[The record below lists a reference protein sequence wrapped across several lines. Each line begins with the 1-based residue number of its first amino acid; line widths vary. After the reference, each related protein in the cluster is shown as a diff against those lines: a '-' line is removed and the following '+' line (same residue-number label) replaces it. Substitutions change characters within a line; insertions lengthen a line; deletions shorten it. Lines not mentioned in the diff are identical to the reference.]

1 MGGHV
6 PADATDM
13 TPATF
18 DLCLAQ
24 RAADLPD
31 NVAVFDAAEKLT
43 YSQLNTKVEAL
54 AVRLAAHDVTVG
66 TRVALIADNSTHH
79 LVAAFAIWR
88 AGGTL
93 VTIYPS
99 STESE
104 LRYALTA
111 AQPSLIIAGTRILPS
126 VVAAV
131 DHLSV
136 TTCELTADGEV
147 LGLAAR
153 PVPGLP
159 TLEVDALALIC
170 YTSGSTANPKAVMHT
185 HAGLC
190 AAAATY
196 AEVWRLGTD
205 DTTLVALPL
214 AWAFG
219 LVTTSMATLLAGGSV
234 LLLARS
240 NPADMLRNF
249 ADHDVTFFAG
259 VTTMFVKMLQTLEAD
274 PSLPRPG
281 TIRLCISGGEPRNEI
296 AFDRWYGLTGCPV
309 HDVYAASECFPVVTY
324 DPVADPLPRPGCA
337 GRVVPGAR
345 LQLVDSDGNQVEP
358 GTPGE
363 AWTRGPATT
372 IGYWADPELTA
383 ATLTADGW
391 YRTGDLVD
399 IDSDGYVHVLGR
411 LTDLIIRGGA
421 NVSPAEVEAVL
432 TRHPDVR
439 EATVVGL
446 PDPQYGECVIAA
458 VVLEPGVVLDTK
470 ALLRHCRASLAGYKV
485 PTRFVNMEELPR
497 NVSTGKVHRRKV
509 ARLLATTE
517 PESNGHPA

>member
-1 MGGHV
+1 
-6 PADATDM
+6 M
-13 TPATF
+13 TATF
-18 DLCLAQ
+18 DSCLAENAVA
-24 RAADLPD
+24 RADD
-31 NVAVFDAAEKLT
+31 IAVFDTTVGLT
-43 YSQLNTKVEAL
+43 YGELDAKVEAL
-54 AVRLAAHDVTVG
+54 AHRLAAHGSTVG
-66 TRVALIADNSTHH
+66 ARVALIADNSAHH
-79 LVAAFAIWR
+79 LVTAFAVWR

-111 AQPSLIIAGTRILPS
+111 AQPSLVIAGMRILRS

-131 DHLSV
+131 DGLGV
-136 TTCELTADGEV
+136 TACELTDDGDV
-147 LGLAAR
+147 RGLTSLVDHGDLA
-153 PVPGLP
+153 PV
-159 TLEVDALALIC
+159 EADALALIC

-185 HAGLC
+185 HGGLL
-190 AAAATY
+190 AAAVAY
-196 AEVWRLGTD
+196 AEVWHLGPH

-219 LVTTSMATLLAGGSV
+219 LVTTSMATLTGGGSV
-234 LLLARS
+234 MLLARS
-240 NPADMLRNF
+240 NPADTLHSF
-249 ADHDVTFFAG
+249 TDHKVTFFAG
-259 VTTMFVKMLQTLEAD
+259 VTTMFVKMLQALEAD
-274 PSLPRPG
+274 ADGPIPTTL
-281 TIRLCISGGEPRNEI
+281 RLCISGGEPRNED
-296 AFDRWYGLTGCPV
+296 AFGRWYALTGCPV

-324 DPVADPLPRPGCA
+324 DPVADPKPRPGCA

-345 LQLVDSDGNQVEP
+345 LRLVDVDGHDVEP

-372 IGYWADPELTA
+372 SGYWGNPELTA

-391 YRTGDLVD
+391 YCTGDLVD
-399 IDSDGYVHVLGR
+399 IDPDGYVHVLGR

-446 PDPQYGECVIAA
+446 PDPEYGECVVAA
-458 VVLEPGVVLDTK
+458 VVLEPGVALDTTS
-470 ALLRHCRASLAGYKV
+470 LRQHCAQSLAGYKV
-485 PTRFVNMEELPR
+485 PTRFVTVSELPR
-497 NVSTGKVHRRKV
+497 NASTGKVNRREV
-509 ARLLATTE
+509 AKALSTPDARMNGANLA
-517 PESNGHPA
+517 

>member
-1 MGGHV
+1 
-6 PADATDM
+6 M
-13 TPATF
+13 TAVTF
-18 DLCLAQ
+18 DRCLAEHAVA
-24 RAADLPD
+24 RADDL
-31 NVAVFDAAEKLT
+31 AVFDAAVGLT
-43 YSQLNTKVEAL
+43 YGELDAKVEAL
-54 AVRLAAHDVTVG
+54 AHRLAAHGAPVG
-66 TRVALIADNSTHH
+66 ARVALIADNSAHH
-79 LVAAFAIWR
+79 LVAAFAVWR
-88 AGGTL
+88 AAGTL

-104 LRYALTA
+104 LRYALTV
-111 AQPSLIIAGTRILPS
+111 AQPSLVIAATRILRS

-131 DHLSV
+131 DELGV
-136 TTCELTADGEV
+136 TTCELTDDGDV
-147 LGLAAR
+147 HGLTSR
-153 PVPGLP
+153 PDHRDLASV
-159 TLEVDALALIC
+159 EADALALIC

-185 HAGLC
+185 HGGLL
-190 AAAATY
+190 AAAIAY
-196 AEVWRLGTD
+196 AEVWHLGPH

-219 LVTTSMATLLAGGSV
+219 LVTTSMATLTAGGSV

-240 NPADMLRNF
+240 NPTDMLCNF
-249 ADHDVTFFAG
+249 TDHNVTFFAG

-274 PSLPRPG
+274 ADK
-281 TIRLCISGGEPRNEI
+281 TIPTTLRLCISGGEPRNED
-296 AFDRWYGLTGCPV
+296 AFGRWYALTGCPV

-324 DPVADPLPRPGCA
+324 DPVADPKPRPGCA
-337 GRVVPGAR
+337 GRVVPGAHLR
-345 LQLVDSDGNQVEP
+345 LVDVDGHDVEP

-372 IGYWADPELTA
+372 SGYWGNPELTA

-399 IDSDGYVHVLGR
+399 IDPDGYVHVLGR

-446 PDPQYGECVIAA
+446 PDPEYGECVVAA
-458 VVLEPGVVLDTK
+458 VVLEPGV
-470 ALLRHCRASLAGYKV
+470 ALGTTSLRQHCAQSLAGYKV
-485 PTRFVNMEELPR
+485 PTRFVTVSELPR
-497 NVSTGKVHRRKV
+497 NASTGKVNRREV
-509 ARLLATTE
+509 AKALSTPDAQM
-517 PESNGHPA
+517 NGVNPA